1 MDLSVELVTV
11 IVGLPAARPCV
22 MLVHNGDNWALPAG
36 PLEQQERSLQSG
48 TRRWVEEL
56 TGHRLGYLEQLYT
69 FADADREDPH
79 GAKPGAARAISIS
92 YLALTRTN
100 DATAMWVP
108 WYNFLPWEDMRT
120 TDARGP
126 IVEHLHTWAHRDP
139 THTDARLRRI
149 AMTFGH
155 EGHEWVP
162 DLALQRYELMY
173 EAGLLAETGGD
184 VNFGVAMTGDHR
196 RMLATAMGRLRA
208 KIQYRPVVFELL
220 PEEFT
225 LGELQ
230 RCVEAIAG
238 QHTHTQNFR
247 RLVEQQA
254 LVEPTGSVTGTGGRP
269 AKLFRFREDV
279 IDARAFA
286 GTKLPTT
293 RGGR

>member
-1 MDLSVELVTV
+1 MDVSVELVSV
-11 IVGLPAARPCV
+11 VVGLPALEPCV
-22 MLVHNGDNWALPAG
+22 LVVDDATARRLPSG
-36 PLEQQERSLQSG
+36 PLEQKERSLQRG

-56 TGHRLGYLEQLYT
+56 TGHQLGYVEQLYT
-69 FADADREDPH
+69 FADADRED
-79 GAKPGAARAISIS
+79 GDVRAISIS
-92 YLALTRTN
+92 YLGLTRIE
-100 DATAMWVP
+100 AAEKSWVP
-108 WYNFLPWEDMRT
+108 WYELLPWEDHRNADESVT
-120 TDARGP
+120 
-126 IVEHLHTWAHRDP
+126 IVSDLKAWAGQNQG
-139 THTDARLRRI
+139 RLRRI
-149 AMTFGH
+149 GLTFGVD
-155 EGHEWVP
+155 GHDWVP

-173 EAGLLAETGGD
+173 EAGLIAEAGLTDAATGI
-184 VNFGVAMTGDHR
+184 AMCGDHR

-230 RCVEAIAG
+230 RCVEAIMG

-247 RLVEQQA
+247 RLVDQQA
-254 LVEPTGSVTGTGGRP
+254 LVEPTGSVTRTGGRP
-269 AKLFRFREDV
+269 AKLFRFREAV